1 MSSSPADP
9 ANDPAL
15 RRELQACRDA
25 LAMTERARLAFL
37 AQISH
42 ELRTP
47 MNAVM
52 GFAQLMLRDRRDPLS
67 DGNRMRAEQLLLA
80 GDELLTLFDT
90 LTDIEQLACGAARL
104 SLEPVVLGPMLD
116 DCVNRLRPR
125 ADRAQVALSGP
136 PRCLGICVALADRL
150 RLNRVLGGLLSGA
163 LRYSQPGAR
172 MGAACGCPD
181 SPADIAR
188 PEAVVTMSLVG
199 QGFAPMAAE
208 PLIAAMRG
216 RLEVPDAG
224 DGATLLRISLPRAPA
239 QWCAP
244 HTG

>member
-1 MSSSPADP
+1 MSFFPADP
-9 ANDPAL
+9 AHDPAL
-15 RRELQACRDA
+15 RRELQTCRDA

-67 DGNRMRAEQLLLA
+67 DGNRMRTEQLLLA

-125 ADRAQVALSGP
+125 ADRAQVAISGP
-136 PRCLGICVALADRL
+136 TRCRGSCVALADRL
-150 RLNRVLGGLLSGA
+150 RLDRVLGGLLSGA

-181 SPADIAR
+181 APA
-188 PEAVVTMSLVG
+188 ETVVTMSLVG

-208 PLIAAMRG
+208 PLIAAMLG

-224 DGATLLRISLPRAPA
+224 DGATWLRITLPRAPA
-239 QWCAP
+239 QSGAP
-244 HTG
+244 GAG